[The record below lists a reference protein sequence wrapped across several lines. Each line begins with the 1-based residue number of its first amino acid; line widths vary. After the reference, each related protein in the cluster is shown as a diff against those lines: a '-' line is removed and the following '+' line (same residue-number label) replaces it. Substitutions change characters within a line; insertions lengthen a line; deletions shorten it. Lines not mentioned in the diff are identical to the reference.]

1 MAPPTG
7 VSGFVDLTF
16 ASHGGREGLV
26 GVGIA
31 GGIVAGI
38 AAIALAAV
46 FGGRRR

>member
-1 MAPPTG
+1 MIASVRSCARLTVAPY
-7 VSGFVDLTF
+7 
-16 ASHGGREGLV
+16 GGREGLV